1 MPPIRSGVSGDV
13 VTAVSTVVEEE
24 ESRCRQV
31 SCLSDTD
38 HLANC
43 GSGRRVVVVVA
54 LLAQLCEAGDVL
66 LTYRVGTDSPATP
79 QSEVGVANTVCV
91 VGEAGAAAMCQH
103 SSRVVTADRMG
114 PLRSR
119 QQRPLAAQQRHG
131 AQPHQKTSFP

>member
-43 GSGRRVVVVVA
+43 GPGRRAVVVVA
-54 LLAQLCEAGDVL
+54 LLAQLCVCSLGLEVFWKYSCPSHPYLPPPALG
-66 LTYRVGTDSPATP
+66 RKPAT
-79 QSEVGVANTVCV
+79 C
-91 VGEAGAAAMCQH
+91 C
-103 SSRVVTADRMG
+103 
-114 PLRSR
+114 
-119 QQRPLAAQQRHG
+119 
-131 AQPHQKTSFP
+131 